1 MRQCKITIR
10 FLVTATTLVIV
21 TALWFHGMLNSVI
34 LNPEFLEP
42 SSVLSR
48 ADEQSERMLAEAY
61 WLRYPDI
68 REDQAY
74 GENGTMGI
82 FGPQAHFE
90 QHGRN
95 EGRIF
100 APVMVPKDLLLEQ
113 KLAEAYWKRY
123 PELENSVIW
132 GKKSALGI
140 LGPRDHYLYRGKPA
154 GWKWGTEASED
165 TPAH

>member
-100 APVMVPKDLLLEQ
+100 APLMVPKDTRLVTE
-113 KLAEAYWKRY
+113 
-123 PELENSVIW
+123 SVP
-132 GKKSALGI
+132 G
-140 LGPRDHYLYRGKPA
+140 
-154 GWKWGTEASED
+154 
-165 TPAH
+165 